1 MKTRIRPRVN
11 PEFKWA
17 ATTLLELCTI
27 PASPKYLASF
37 ENSSQNQQW
46 IYGIVRK
53 AQPQVG
59 SMTSDNYNK
68 AIEILI
74 ANGVKVN
81 PYMPGNGQR

>member
-1 MKTRIRPRVN
+1 MDK
-11 PEFKWA
+11 EFKWA
-17 ATTLLELCTI
+17 AKTLLELCNI

-59 SMTSDNYNK
+59 SMTSDYYNR

-81 PYMPGNGQR
+81 PYMPGNG